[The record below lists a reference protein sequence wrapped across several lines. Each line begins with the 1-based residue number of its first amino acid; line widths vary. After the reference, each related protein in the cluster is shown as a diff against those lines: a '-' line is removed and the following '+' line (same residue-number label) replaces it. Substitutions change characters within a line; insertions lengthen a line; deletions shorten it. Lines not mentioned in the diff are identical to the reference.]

1 MFKAIALFGFKKSSK
16 PFKEYY
22 SKWFKTLK
30 NVHLPQLR
38 HAMSSS
44 STAGPILLASHV
56 EVMHRHILN
65 YYEALDLAA
74 ANDVAQVLFPDWR
87 NPLEK
92 PFLLLGDLHPYLF
105 INLLRSF
112 LGDDSESEFESEFN
126 PEIFDKQLNWHVVMA
141 WKSPSKKLTTRVDQ
155 IECGLRLMVPALVA
169 RARDAQAAFVE
180 KVAGEWGRF
189 EGKKEEMKGVV
200 VEAAAAEMEELVG
213 VFVDANRL
221 RRSVLSDILSVTDVY
236 QAAVFLEGLAQFLV
250 GLRNRELVRQ
260 FEKCSLELQLIAE
273 VSA

>member
-1 MFKAIALFGFKKSSK
+1 MFKSIALFRFKKSSK
-16 PFKEYY
+16 PFKDYY

-44 STAGPILLASHV
+44 STAGPIFLASHV
-56 EVMHRHILN
+56 EVMHRHFLN

-87 NPLEK
+87 NSFEK
-92 PFLLLGDLHPYLF
+92 PFLWLGDLHPYLF

-112 LGDDSESEFESEFN
+112 LGDDSESEFD
-126 PEIFDKQLNWHVVMA
+126 PEIFDKQQNWHVVMA
-141 WKSPSKKLTTRVDQ
+141 WKSRSKKLTTRVDQ

-260 FEKCSLELQLIAE
+260 FEKCSLEL
-273 VSA
+273 